1 MPRERRRR
9 GMVVRPDPTAG
20 QIDADHELYP
30 DPPIPE
36 PVDAPNPPVVAYSE
50 ADVPATAVEAIA
62 WMDAASSDEDHIAR
76 AETLAAANAGRRK
89 PWASV
94 SKATAEVLG

>member
-1 MPRERRRR
+1 MVFPAMDR
-9 GMVVRPDPTAG
+9 GPVPPGSPAIDLPAGMADPAFANEPE
-20 QIDADHELYP
+20 ILAA
-30 DPPIPE
+30 PE
-36 PVDAPNPPVVAYSE
+36 PVPSYSE
-50 ADVPATAVEAIA
+50 ADVPSTAAEALA

>member
-9 GMVVRPDPTAG
+9 GLVGHVEPVAE
-20 QIDADHELYP
+20 AA
-30 DPPIPE
+30 PPVEPEPAPE
-36 PVDAPNPPVVAYSE
+36 PVAPSYSE
-50 ADVPATAVEAIA
+50 ADVPTTAAEAIA
-62 WMDAASSDEDHIAR
+62 WMDAASTDEDHIAR

-89 PWASV
+89 SWASV

>member
-1 MPRERRRR
+1 M
-9 GMVVRPDPTAG
+9 
-20 QIDADHELYP
+20 
-30 DPPIPE
+30 
-36 PVDAPNPPVVAYSE
+36 
-50 ADVPATAVEAIA
+50 PATAAEAIA

-94 SKATAEVLG
+94 SKATASVLG

>member
-9 GMVVRPDPTAG
+9 GLVGQTPAELPEPTAPVP
-20 QIDADHELYP
+20 A
-30 DPPIPE
+30 PE
-36 PVDAPNPPVVAYSE
+36 PVESEQSAPTYSE
-50 ADVPATAVEAIA
+50 ADVPATAAEAIA

-94 SKATAEVLG
+94 SKATASVLG

>member
-1 MPRERRRR
+1 MARERRRR
-9 GMVVRPDPTAG
+9 GLVG
-20 QIDADHELYP
+20 QTPAEHPEP
-30 DPPIPE
+30 APE
-36 PVDAPNPPVVAYSE
+36 PVAPTYPE
-50 ADVPATAVEAIA
+50 ADVPATAAEAIA

-94 SKATAEVLG
+94 SKATASVLG

>member
-9 GMVVRPDPTAG
+9 GLVGSADVSLTTDDAVAESSDYTPTIA
-20 QIDADHELYP
+20 E
-30 DPPIPE
+30 PE
-36 PVDAPNPPVVAYSE
+36 TYSE
-50 ADVPATAVEAIA
+50 ADVPATAAEAIA

-94 SKATAEVLG
+94 SKATASVLG

>member
-1 MPRERRRR
+1 M
-9 GMVVRPDPTAG
+9 
-20 QIDADHELYP
+20 
-30 DPPIPE
+30 
-36 PVDAPNPPVVAYSE
+36 
-50 ADVPATAVEAIA
+50 PATAAEAIA
-62 WMDAASSDEDHIAR
+62 WMDAADSDEDHIAR

>member
-9 GMVVRPDPTAG
+9 GLVG
-20 QIDADHELYP
+20 SADLSLST
-30 DPPIPE
+30 D
-36 PVDAPNPPVVAYSE
+36 DVVAESSDYTPTITEPAHRRIYSE
-50 ADVPATAVEAIA
+50 TDVPSTAAEAIA

>member
-9 GMVVRPDPTAG
+9 GFIGTTDRPTYYTISGSVP
-20 QIDADHELYP
+20 Q
-30 DPPIPE
+30 PE
-36 PVDAPNPPVVAYSE
+36 PVEPEPPNPSYSE
-50 ADVPATAVEAIA
+50 ADVPSTAAEAIA

-94 SKATAEVLG
+94 SKATASVIG

>member
-1 MPRERRRR
+1 MARQHRRR
-9 GMVVRPDPTAG
+9 GLVTQTPTELPEPTA
-20 QIDADHELYP
+20 
-30 DPPIPE
+30 PE
-36 PVDAPNPPVVAYSE
+36 PAPEPAPTYSE
-50 ADVPATAVEAIA
+50 TDVPATAAEAVA

-94 SKATAEVLG
+94 SKATASVLG

>member
-1 MPRERRRR
+1 MARQHRRR
-9 GMVVRPDPTAG
+9 GLVTQTPAGLPEPTA
-20 QIDADHELYP
+20 
-30 DPPIPE
+30 PE
-36 PVDAPNPPVVAYSE
+36 PEPEPPSPSYSE
-50 ADVPATAVEAIA
+50 ADVPATAAEAIA
-62 WMDAASSDEDHIAR
+62 WMDAADSDEDHIAR

>member
-9 GMVVRPDPTAG
+9 GLVGQTPAELPEPTAPVR
-20 QIDADHELYP
+20 A
-30 DPPIPE
+30 PE
-36 PVDAPNPPVVAYSE
+36 PVAPTYSE
-50 ADVPATAVEAIA
+50 ADVPATAAEAIA
-62 WMDAASSDEDHIAR
+62 WMDAANSDEDHIAR